1 LLAAKIFFFLGRLC
15 RIILTVGL
23 DVVVGGDSTK
33 RMPSVVGVKVG
44 QYVGKT
50 VGSCVGG
57 HLLCLPLLREV
68 GLGVTGESPISIDV
82 LGDDEG

>member
-1 LLAAKIFFFLGRLC
+1 
-15 RIILTVGL
+15 
-23 DVVVGGDSTK
+23 
-33 RMPSVVGVKVG
+33 M
-44 QYVGKT
+44 GKT

-82 LGDDEG
+82 LGDDEGETKLGLSVVGKDVVGEDVNLFDVG